1 MEKSVFNADLIKE
14 TVKKKL
20 IVKKENTKSQIVELI
35 ISKVTEAAVTERKEK
50 IIIPITFG
58 TQGNIKSEMN
68 NDIPLY
74 LSEIREIIN
83 DIENWL
89 KKAGFGAEIIYSFK
103 DQNKDFG
110 SYEDNEGIEVLS
122 DIKIVISWKL

>member
-1 MEKSVFNADLIKE
+1 MEKSVFNADLIRE

-20 IVKKENTKSQIVELI
+20 IVKKENTKSQIAELI
-35 ISKVTEAAVTERKEK
+35 ISKVTEAAVTERKDK
-50 IIIPITFG
+50 IIIPINFG
-58 TQGNIKSEMN
+58 IQGNIKSEIN

-89 KKAGFGAEIIYSFK
+89 KKAGFEAEIIYSFK

>member
-35 ISKVTEAAVTERKEK
+35 ISEVTEAAVTERKEK
-50 IIIPITFG
+50 IISPITFG

-68 NDIPLY
+68 TDIPLY

-89 KKAGFGAEIIYSFK
+89 KKAGFEAEIIYSFK